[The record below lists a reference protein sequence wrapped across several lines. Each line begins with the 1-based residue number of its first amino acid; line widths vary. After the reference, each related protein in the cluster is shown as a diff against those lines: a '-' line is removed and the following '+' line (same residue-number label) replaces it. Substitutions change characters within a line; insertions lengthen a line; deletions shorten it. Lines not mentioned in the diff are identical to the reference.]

1 MSTEDNKELVS
12 ELFSRFSNGD
22 ITGVLGMM
30 ADDATWWIAGKAG
43 TVPVAGTQSKEQIAR
58 LFHRMASQLKNGLKM
73 NIKNMIAEGDSVA
86 AEVESYGEL
95 ENGRVYN
102 QEYHMLIEI
111 RNGKIRAVREYLD
124 TQHVLA
130 IWFQE

>member
-12 ELFSRFSNGD
+12 ELFSRFSDGD

-58 LFHRMASQLKNGLKM
+58 LFHRMASQLNNGLKM

-95 ENGRVYN
+95 KNGRVYN